1 MQFREHVFHRLLG
14 FGVQLFTDANLTDS
28 RMRQGVTNAP
38 VHIAVPDIAGML
50 FWLGDGAIEIRQHG
64 LAEILLQ
71 MQVEGIQQIVFGS
84 KVAKQCPFSDARI
97 TGN

>member
-1 MQFREHVFHRLLG
+1 MRRGYECPSPHSC
-14 FGVQLFTDANLTDS
+14 S
-28 RMRQGVTNAP
+28 RYCGYA
-38 VHIAVPDIAGML
+38 L
-50 FWLGDGAIEIRQHG
+50 WLGDGAIEIRQHG